1 MTATEQ
7 QLADL
12 DLATKRLIIGTT
24 ALVER
29 LRRTADE
36 AAEFAEFASL
46 LAAIRNNQPEQG
58 EQ

>member
-1 MTATEQ
+1 MSATEQ

-36 AAEFAEFASL
+36 AAEFAGL

-58 EQ
+58 EHPK